1 MNKSFTKKFKKLYKG
16 TMFGAALLMCATFM
30 PLNVLPSSAE
40 TRDVDAGQPIITLQ
54 GAPEK
59 TVKKGA
65 PYTVNAAKFGLG
77 AAGTDYIVGDGGANT
92 TLKVKSSSV
101 KATYKGTTDTEDIT
115 KAVSGNVY
123 GTFTPK
129 RIGTYVITYTV
140 IADDDTEYVYDYEFT
155 CETSTAHFE
164 FSSYDQLAI
173 PSVYD
178 LGYVNAKKT
187 ATPNVNY
194 DIKLP
199 LPTVYNADDE
209 KQTVVYYANDKVS
222 NEDCVVISV
231 VGGKDGTVEV
241 KGEGTN
247 FSILESD
254 IKAAGEGEY
263 TVTYTYYEGGEY
275 IASTEK
281 NFGVYSDYYKTSK
294 KEAGYKLN
302 TSWATSAPTSAVVG
316 VKTELPAVKGV
327 TAATDNPASEEIPVY
342 YSIQIVRRKNGA
354 DVDVTETCLKKED
367 NKYFFQPNAKGNY
380 RIVYTVKDFY
390 GNTADVA
397 LTQFP
402 INDVKDTQLPTV
414 YIYDAN
420 GGLVD
425 GEYASAENKL
435 KSTTGDKNVVIYA
448 IGATDNY
455 NELKDMTLKRT
466 IRSAGSANLLEI
478 TEYNDYNLIFNYTT
492 AEAFLA
498 ANYAVKRD
506 MEKSSIANYEE
517 ETVKAWLKEHKYL
530 IATNEEGKTV
540 EEGYAYLSQTIPT
553 FTTQTYRIVYE
564 AKDTENSSAAEK
576 ILNMDIKVDGG
587 LDDNAVPTVKAIT
600 GLQNA
605 YLPTDKITFTVPTAT
620 DTEDSRLEV
629 VSAYRYLNNERKV
642 IANTAEDA
650 DVIYA
655 YAKANGLT
663 EDAENALGW
672 FKFDELKDGA
682 TQQTIDLNKKLTDA
696 AFVELFVYTI
706 DDAGNVGYFNK
717 TMSIS
722 QITADSDAPV
732 LLNIENYNNEQVK
745 HGAEVKLP
753 TLTYSDANAA
763 YMSARVYVYHVTTK
777 DGVVSRELMNS
788 YNMSP
793 FPDTQTGT
801 YVVDAGAFRADYEG
815 DYQVVVIAKD
825 SANNS
830 TATYFDYSA
839 GPFAVYENPVIDNIS
854 AETITLELGA
864 SRNFPSPTIA
874 MSESETYGYVGL
886 DNDGVTSTYYTV
898 KVNNSASASF
908 DAGLYFFSSLKEG
921 RYTVQYN
928 VYLIRYVKDQLKT
941 EATAQAG
948 EFFLDANGKLKV
960 SDGTKSYFVIVDTK
974 AATAKLIASENED
987 GTGLYTGA
995 LNETVVSLYPMQS
1008 PEQTIVVTDTTKPQ
1022 ISTELLSGIRSYY
1035 PKAEGGRTVIIPR
1048 ISAYE
1053 ISEDGIDTANSYVS
1067 VVRTRANGST
1077 STYTVHMNNWTEDSG
1092 NLKYSDG
1099 ELKLHLEEDG
1109 TYTIRY
1115 HVVDHAGNYDE
1126 ISKTV
1131 RYGDTEAPKLEIE
1144 DGFLNKKA
1152 DEYKLNDKLILNVGK
1167 LTMSDNVTTE
1177 RNDLLKTISV
1187 KVVNVDTDAEIK
1199 NNGEV
1204 KVDDENPENWV
1215 FNFDYDLK
1223 TAGEYRVTVSI
1234 KDATGWTTER
1244 SVTFTVATGRTNATN
1259 TYQVVGTV
1267 LIVVAVLILV
1277 GVVGYFIYSKVKLDK
1292 EAKKRK

>member
-30 PLNVLPSSAE
+30 PLNVLPSSAGTKE
-40 TRDVDAGQPIITLQ
+40 VDAGQPIITLQ

-59 TVKKGA
+59 NVKKGA
-65 PYTVNAAKFGLG
+65 TYTVNAATFGKG
-77 AAGTDYIVGDGGANT
+77 GAGTYVVGENGADADLN
-92 TLKVKSSSV
+92 VKSSSV
-101 KATYKGTTDTEDIT
+101 KATYKGTNDEETIT
-115 KAVSGNVY
+115 KTVAGNIY
-123 GTFTPK
+123 GSFTPK
-129 RIGTYVITYTV
+129 RVGTYVITYTV
-140 IADDDTEYVYDYEFT
+140 VTDDGEYVYDYEFT

-187 ATPNVNY
+187 TTPNVNY

-199 LPTVYNADDE
+199 LPTVYNAEDE
-209 KQTVVYYANDKVS
+209 KQTVVYRANDKVS

-231 VGGKDGTVEV
+231 VGGKTETLEV
-241 KGEGTN
+241 KGEGTD

-254 IKAAGEGEY
+254 LKTSGEGEY
-263 TVTYTYYEGGEY
+263 TVTYTYYQGGEFV
-275 IASTEK
+275 ASTEK
-281 NFGVYSDYYKTSK
+281 NFGVYSDYYKNSK

-316 VKTELPAVKGV
+316 VKTELPGVKGV
-327 TAATDNPASEEIPVY
+327 TSSTDSPASEEVPVY
-342 YSIQIVRRKNGA
+342 YSIQIVRRENGA
-354 DVDVTETCLKKED
+354 DVDVTDSCLIKED
-367 NKYFFQPNAKGNY
+367 NKHYFKPNAKGNY

-425 GEYASAENKL
+425 GKYTSAETKL

-478 TEYNDYNLIFNYTT
+478 TDYHEYNLIFHYTT
-492 AEAFLA
+492 AEAFVQ

-506 MEKSSIANYEE
+506 MEKSEIANYEE

-530 IATNEEGKTV
+530 IVTNEEGKTV
-540 EEGYAYLSQTIPT
+540 EEGYAYFSQEIPT

-564 AKDTENSSAAEK
+564 AKDTENTTAAEK

-587 LDDNAVPTVKAIT
+587 LDDKSAPTVKAIA

-605 YLPTDKITFTVPTAT
+605 YLPTDKITFTVPSAT
-620 DTEDSRLEV
+620 DTEDSRLDV
-629 VSAYRYLNNERKV
+629 ISAYRYLDASRNV
-642 IANTAEDA
+642 VANAAQDTN
-650 DVIYA
+650 VIYA
-655 YAKANGLT
+655 YANAKGI
-663 EDAENALGW
+663 AETAPEALGW

-682 TQQTIDLNKKLTDA
+682 TQQTIDLNKKLANA
-696 AFVELFVYTI
+696 AYVELFVYSI
-706 DDAGNVGYFNK
+706 DDAGNVGYYNK
-717 TMSIS
+717 TMAIS
-722 QITADSDAPV
+722 QITADSAAPE
-732 LLNIENYNNEQVK
+732 LLMVENYNSEQVK

-753 TLTYSDANAA
+753 TLTYKDANAA

-788 YNMSP
+788 YDMSP
-793 FPDTQTGT
+793 YPDTQTGT
-801 YVVDAGAFRADYEG
+801 YVVNAGAFRADYEG
-815 DYQVVVIAKD
+815 KYQVVVIAKD

-830 TATYFDYSA
+830 TATYFDYTA

-854 AETITLELGA
+854 SETITLELGKA
-864 SRNFPSPTIA
+864 HNFASPTIA
-874 MSESETYGYVGL
+874 MSDSETYGYVGL
-886 DNDGVTSTYYTV
+886 DEDKVTATYYTV

-908 DAGLYFFSSLKEG
+908 DAGLYFFSSLREG

-928 VYLIRYVKDQLKT
+928 VYLIRYVKAELKGET
-941 EATAQAG
+941 TAQAG

-960 SDGTKSYFVIVDTK
+960 SDGTSKYFVMVDTK
-974 AATAKLIASENED
+974 AATPKLIATVNED
-987 GTGLYTGA
+987 GTGAAYTG
-995 LNETVVSLYPMQS
+995 EFSDTVYLYHMPSQT
-1008 PEQTIVVTDTTKPQ
+1008 QTIVVSDTTKPQ
-1022 ISTELLSGIRSYY
+1022 ISAELLSGIRSYY
-1035 PKAEGGRTVIIPR
+1035 PKAEDGRTILIPR

-1099 ELKLHLEEDG
+1099 ELRLHLQEDG

-1115 HVVDHAGNYDE
+1115 HVVDHSGNYDE
-1126 ISKTV
+1126 VSKTV

-1187 KVVNVDTDAEIK
+1187 KVVNVDTDTEIK

-1204 KVDDENPENWV
+1204 KVDDANPENWV
-1215 FNFDYDLK
+1215 FNFDYSLK

-1234 KDATGWTTER
+1234 KDATGWTTEK
-1244 SVTFTVATGRTNATN
+1244 SVTFKVATGKTNATN

-1292 EAKKRK
+1292 ESKKKRK